1 MAKSKG
7 NVVTPVEHLERHGSD
22 AVRYWSASAR
32 PGTDTAFDENQIKVG
47 RRLATKVLNASK
59 FALGFPEASGA
70 VTEPLDQALLA
81 GLAQVV
87 EEATAAFEAY
97 DPSRALER
105 TETFFWT
112 FCDDYIELVKGRAY
126 DEGPAATSARVT
138 LRTALSTL
146 LRLFAPVLPFATE
159 EVWSWWQ
166 EGSVHRAPWPTA
178 DVLKTDGDPA
188 VLTAAGEVLSQVRKA
203 KSSAQVSMKTE
214 VSLLVVRDT
223 QHRLALIQDAEVDLV
238 NAGVVTGDLVLE
250 VGEPA
255 VEATLAEAQ

>member
-1 MAKSKG
+1 MPHQLLG
-7 NVVTPVEHLERHGSD
+7 DDRHI
-22 AVRYWSASAR
+22 AVHAYRGAGHFPAHFR
-32 PGTDTAFDENQIKVG
+32 NIF
-47 RRLATKVLNASK
+47 RHATVNFAIKVLNASK
-59 FALGFPEASGA
+59 FTLGFPSADGE
-70 VTEPLDQALLA
+70 VTEPLDKALLTA
-81 GLAQVV
+81 LAQVV

-97 DPSRALER
+97 DSSRALER

-126 DEGPAATSARVT
+126 GDGQAAVSASVA
-138 LRTALSTL
+138 LRTALSVL

-166 EGSVHRAPWPTA
+166 EGSVHTAPWPTA
-178 DVLKTDGDPA
+178 DDLKADGDPA
-188 VLTAAGEVLSQVRKA
+188 LLAAAGEVLAQVRKA

-223 QHRLALIQDAEVDLV
+223 QHRLELIQDAEVDLV